1 MSGGVDSSV
10 AALLLKEQGYDVVG
24 AHMKLWDYAE
34 VGADVYRDGRCC
46 SLDAVNDC
54 RAICDA
60 IDAPFYVLNFSQ
72 QFRSKVIDN
81 FVNEYKAGR
90 TPNPCVRC
98 NTDVKWR
105 AFLQKAREIACD
117 YIATGHYARIEK
129 EGDAS
134 YLIRKGVDE
143 TRDQSYFLWGL
154 TQEALAMTL
163 MPLGGLHKSDVRE
176 IARRHGLK
184 TSENKESREI
194 CFVAD
199 DDYHRFLRKWDDRHE
214 TPPTPGNIVDESG
227 QVLGRHDGAAYFT
240 IGQRR
245 GIGIS
250 HPTPLY
256 VLHIDAANNRVVV
269 GNDASLYS
277 DEMVV
282 DDVNWIAT
290 APPSGLP
297 RRYDTSVFA
306 PRNDE
311 RDNDSDNRMAGLPDT
326 RQPDDTRHPDS
337 SGHPDAS
344 RHPERSRRAT
354 TNDDEGRIA
363 GILPYNED
371 GTLDVTVKIRY
382 QHSPAR
388 ARLVALTD
396 DTVRVTFEDKQRAIT
411 PGQSAVFYDDNILMG
426 GGVIK

>member
-10 AALLLKEQGYDVVG
+10 AALILKEQGYDVVG

-54 RAICDA
+54 RAICDT
-60 IDAPFYVLNFSQ
+60 IDAPFYVLNLSQ
-72 QFRSKVIDN
+72 QFRSQVIDN

-105 AFLQKAREIACD
+105 AFLRKAREIGCD
-117 YIATGHYARIEK
+117 YIATGHYARIDK

-134 YLIRKGVDE
+134 YLIRKGVDD

-154 TQEALAMTL
+154 TQEALAVTL

-199 DDYHRFLRKWDDRHE
+199 DNYHRFLREWDDRHE
-214 TPPTPGNIVDESG
+214 TPPTPGDIVDESG

-245 GIGIS
+245 GMGIS

-256 VLHIDAANNRVVV
+256 VLRIDAANNRVVV
-269 GNDASLYS
+269 GDDASLYS

-282 DDVNWIAT
+282 ENVNWIAT
-290 APPSGLP
+290 PPPSGLP

-306 PRNDE
+306 VGNDE
-311 RDNDSDNRMAGLPDT
+311 RDNDSENRRAGLPK
-326 RQPDDTRHPDS
+326 TRHPDDS
-337 SGHPDAS
+337 C
-344 RHPERSRRAT
+344 HPERSRRAT
-354 TNDDEGRIA
+354 PDGDDGRIT

-371 GTLDVTVKIRY
+371 GTLCVTVKIRY
-382 QHSPAR
+382 QHPPAK
-388 ARLVALTD
+388 ARLAILTD
-396 DTVRVTFEDKQRAIT
+396 NSVRVTFEDKQRAIT
-411 PGQSAVFYDDNILMG
+411 PGQSAVFYDNDILLG
-426 GGVIK
+426 GGLIG